1 MCEVP
6 RTRIRLALEFDPF
19 RKSIKSSGRI
29 TSRSNLVYEHKSKLI
44 LFFLGF
50 VPGSYCT
57 ISLLSIRFIVTHL
70 EIQGLHSIKN
80 LRNTIYNVGLQEDF
94 GAWEWHGGAAL
105 R

>member
-1 MCEVP
+1 
-6 RTRIRLALEFDPF
+6 
-19 RKSIKSSGRI
+19 
-29 TSRSNLVYEHKSKLI
+29 LI
-44 LFFLGF
+44 LFFPGF
-50 VPGSYCT
+50 VPGSYRT

-70 EIQGLHSIKN
+70 EIRGLHSIKN